1 MVNVNVNAVY
11 NTAVYSLLKSRDPT
25 HLQKQKITEDP
36 LGKNVS
42 KSFDEFVNSSGHS
55 FSIPKRDIAKS

>member
-25 HLQKQKITEDP
+25 HLQKK
-36 LGKNVS
+36 KNNGRS
-42 KSFDEFVNSSGHS
+42 PRQEREQIF
-55 FSIPKRDIAKS
+55 R

>member
-42 KSFDEFVNSSGHS
+42 KFFDEFVNGSGHS